1 MAVVVMIL
9 RHRPPS
15 EKSHAPEQAAHLSHP
30 RRRLAAGRR
39 RLCAELLQRPSG
51 ARLPAEQRPRVDQ
64 PPQLH
69 SQFTRQ
75 QRVAYFTALFVAF
88 YLVPLLLI
96 AFTCFCIARSLLRTS
111 VLRRQG
117 SLLRQEVNRRKVGKM
132 ILIVVLSFTVSWTP
146 YFLVSII
153 TQYQERNFMRDHDF
167 YFTMLC
173 INLFAFL
180 HSAVNPLIYATMSTR
195 FRKSFMRV
203 LRLAVCCQV
212 TPSSGSHG
220 TGMVGAGGQT
230 SFNDQATS
238 SRGSMVNV
246 NVSVHPARLVG
257 FLPAPPPSYRA
268 AMANGNASGAER
280 KRSSFEAFK
289 LSSLIGKNGGWNSR
303 RQSSSSFSST
313 SAAVA
318 NHHQSRNYLKNSCG
332 TATASEHSNGH
343 CSSSMLMR
351 EMVTSNC
358 NGKQRRSLAA

>member
-1 MAVVVMIL
+1 MHQSKRRTCRILVAVWL
-9 RHRPPS
+9 
-15 EKSHAPEQAAHLSHP
+15 
-30 RRRLAAGRR
+30 LAAVGSAPNFFSAPQAHDYLLSSDLGSISRR
-39 RLCAELLQRPSG
+39 SCIP
-51 ARLPAEQRPRVDQ
+51 
-64 PPQLH
+64 
-69 SQFTRQ
+69 QFTRQ

-212 TPSSGSHG
+212 TPSSSSGGSHG
-220 TGMVGAGGQT
+220 GGMGGAGGGQT

-268 AMANGNASGAER
+268 AMANGSAAGAER

-289 LSSLIGKNGGWNSR
+289 LSSLMGKKRWLEQPSAEQLQLFQHLSGG
-303 RQSSSSFSST
+303 
-313 SAAVA
+313 
-318 NHHQSRNYLKNSCG
+318 
-332 TATASEHSNGH
+332 
-343 CSSSMLMR
+343 
-351 EMVTSNC
+351 
-358 NGKQRRSLAA
+358 